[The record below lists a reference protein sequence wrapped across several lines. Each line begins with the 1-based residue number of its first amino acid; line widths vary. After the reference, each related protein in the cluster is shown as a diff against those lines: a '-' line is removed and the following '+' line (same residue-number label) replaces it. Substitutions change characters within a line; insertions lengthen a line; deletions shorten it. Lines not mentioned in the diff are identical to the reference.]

1 VCVGEGGGERA
12 MERMSKTK
20 ESLALLSI
28 IGLCAAISVL
38 AQPTPTTPFVI
49 YGYVFYE
56 DGSECK
62 NPMINIT
69 NLNSGAEWQAETNE
83 CSNYYQLVLVNGTG
97 VNASE
102 MLQFEVKNHDES
114 QLNITSH
121 KVTLE
126 EINNGGIFNFNITL
140 EAPEAPTALTF
151 DTGKPANP
159 YPSISGTHNGTIT
172 PYVTI
177 YNVSKLYTYPC
188 PGTGGHTEY
197 VAFYHDPN
205 RTEKITE
212 GHWNGY
218 ASDWHNVSFSPFTM
232 LANHTYYYTIK
243 TGSYPQ
249 IHHAPVV
256 EAKGGMGIINCTSF
270 VDANGRSYTNWIPA
284 IRLVGYSVNKTFGV
298 KETEWPMFHHD
309 LNHTG
314 CTPATGNASVKDYG
328 LLWSYTTDD
337 KVLSSPVI
345 ADLDRDG
352 YMETIVGSYDG
363 KLYVFNSTG
372 ALKWNLTAGGAIH
385 STPAIDDIDKDAE
398 LEIVVGSMG
407 GNLYAIDADGKVKW
421 NNTSES
427 WIWMKS
433 SPAIADIDKDGS
445 MEIVAC
451 SYGYDDSSPA
461 IHVLNYMGEE
471 KWQHSID
478 VYGGWSESSPAV
490 ADMDKDGG
498 MEIIVGAT
506 MGLHVINTAGQEEW
520 NHSWMYGIYSSP
532 TIGDIDNDG
541 EMEIVVGFDS
551 LAECYINDDQLLIFN
566 STGHLE
572 WNFTAGFSVS
582 SSPAIADI
590 DGDGE
595 IELIFG
601 ASVVGCDS
609 CNTTICNLTRCN
621 PIGCNMTDC
630 HTLYGV
636 LFVLNSTGQVEWIYE
651 TTGSIDSSPAIAD
664 LDGEGDMEI
673 IVGSNDGKL
682 YIFNS
687 TGQVEWSY
695 QAGGAVYSS
704 PAIADINND
713 GNLEIIVGSED
724 GKIYAFGTH

>member
-1 VCVGEGGGERA
+1 MWGRGERVI
-12 MERMSKTK
+12 ERMSKTK

-83 CSNYYQLVLVNGTG
+83 CSNYYQLVLVNETG

-284 IRLVGYSVNKTFGV
+284 IRLVGEIEILDLIVSVTTDKQEYCTGEPVNVKISLTNNGLDTGLSFPSSQLADFNVTNEAGEQIYLWSHGKRFLLYIRGV
-298 KETEWPMFHHD
+298 SIKQGESLELLNDTWNQTDNDGNPVPPGKYYINGWMVQGYGWGRVPSHPEMHGKRINITIAEPSMILLKAISFDTCMGEPSLPENLYISEYPAGIKGCYIVQFVAPVKNEWKEQLKQVGCKIYGYIPENAFTVRMTSEDTEIVQNMSFVHWLGIYQPFYKI
-309 LNHTG
+309 N
-314 CTPATGNASVKDYG
+314 PG
-328 LLWSYTTDD
+328 LLDAEGEVNITVVSFRTESRFIPELESLGASIISTYSFGYYDINN
-337 KVLSSPVI
+337 LVI
-345 ADLDRDG
+345 DA
-352 YMETIVGSYDG
+352 S
-363 KLYVFNSTG
+363 K
-372 ALKWNLTAGGAIH
+372 
-385 STPAIDDIDKDAE
+385 IDDIASMYDAYWIE
-398 LEIVVGSMG
+398 PFSVPEPFDEISS
-407 GNLYAIDADGKVKW
+407 AIV
-421 NNTSES
+421 
-427 WIWMKS
+427 
-433 SPAIADIDKDGS
+433 
-445 MEIVAC
+445 
-451 SYGYDDSSPA
+451 
-461 IHVLNYMGEE
+461 
-471 KWQHSID
+471 D
-478 VYGGWSESSPAV
+478 V
-490 ADMDKDGG
+490 
-498 MEIIVGAT
+498 
-506 MGLHVINTAGQEEW
+506 
-520 NHSWMYGIYSSP
+520 
-532 TIGDIDNDG
+532 DNDRR
-541 EMEIVVGFDS
+541 
-551 LAECYINDDQLLIFN
+551 
-566 STGHLE
+566 
-572 WNFTAGFSVS
+572 
-582 SSPAIADI
+582 AD
-590 DGDGE
+590 
-595 IELIFG
+595 
-601 ASVVGCDS
+601 
-609 CNTTICNLTRCN
+609 R
-621 PIGCNMTDC
+621 
-630 HTLYGV
+630 
-636 LFVLNSTGQVEWIYE
+636 
-651 TTGSIDSSPAIAD
+651 
-664 LDGEGDMEI
+664 
-673 IVGSNDGKL
+673 
-682 YIFNS
+682 
-687 TGQVEWSY
+687 
-695 QAGGAVYSS
+695 
-704 PAIADINND
+704 
-713 GNLEIIVGSED
+713 
-724 GKIYAFGTH
+724 

>member
-1 VCVGEGGGERA
+1 
-12 MERMSKTK
+12 MNKTK
-20 ESLALLSI
+20 KLLALVGI

-49 YGYVFYE
+49 HGYVFYE

-69 NLNSGAEWQAETNE
+69 NLNSGAEWQAETTPS
-83 CSNYYQLVLVNGTG
+83 SNYYQLVLVNGTD
-97 VNASE
+97 VNASD
-102 MLQFEVKNHDES
+102 MLLFDVKSHDES
-114 QLNITSH
+114 QLNIASH
-121 KVTLE
+121 KVTSE
-126 EINNGGIFNFNITL
+126 DTNRGGVFDFNITL
-140 EAPEAPTALTF
+140 EAPEAPTALAF
-151 DTGKPANP
+151 DTGTPANP

-197 VAFYHDPN
+197 VAFYSDPN

-212 GHWNGY
+212 GHWEGYNG
-218 ASDWHNVSFSPFTM
+218 DWHNVSFSPFTM
-232 LANHTYYYTIK
+232 YADHTYYYTIK

-256 EAKGGMGIINCTSF
+256 EAEGGMGIINCTSF

-284 IRLVGYSVNKTFGV
+284 IRLVGESVNKTFGV

-407 GNLYAIDADGKVKW
+407 GNLYAIDAEGKVKW
-421 NNTSES
+421 NNTNES

-498 MEIIVGAT
+498 MEIVVGAT

-572 WNFTAGFSVS
+572 WNLTAGFSVS
-582 SSPAIADI
+582 SSPAIADL

-609 CNTTICNLTRCN
+609 CNTTICNLTSCN
-621 PIGCNMTDC
+621 LTYCNMTDC

-687 TGQVEWSY
+687 TGQVEWNY
-695 QAGGAVYSS
+695 QTGGAVYSS